1 MDFLKTVW
9 PTPFKIEKGNLSSF
23 LVRLILLVV
32 VCAVI
37 GILIGVLAR
46 IPVVGILFSL
56 IGSLVELYSVVGVVL
71 CFLVYFDVLK

>member
-9 PTPFKIEKGNLSSF
+9 PTPFKIEKGNLSSL

-32 VCAVI
+32 ACAVI

-46 IPVVGILFSL
+46 IPVVGILFGL
-56 IGSLVELYSVVGVVL
+56 VGSLVELYSLVGVVL

>member
-1 MDFLKTVW
+1 MDFLKKVW

-46 IPVVGILFSL
+46 IPVVGILFGL
-56 IGSLVELYSVVGVVL
+56 VGSLVELYSIVGVVL
-71 CFLVYFDVLK
+71 CFLVYFDVL

>member
-1 MDFLKTVW
+1 MDFLKKVW

-56 IGSLVELYSVVGVVL
+56 VGSLVELYSIVGVVL
-71 CFLVYFDVLK
+71 CFLVYFDVL

>member
-1 MDFLKTVW
+1 MDFLKKVW

-37 GILIGVLAR
+37 GVLIGVLAR
-46 IPVVGILFSL
+46 IPVVGILFGL
-56 IGSLVELYSVVGVVL
+56 VGSLVELYSVVEVVL
-71 CFLVYFDVLK
+71 CFLVYFDVL

>member
-1 MDFLKTVW
+1 MDFLKKVW

-37 GILIGVLAR
+37 GLLIGVLAR
-46 IPVVGILFSL
+46 IPVVGILFGL
-56 IGSLVELYSVVGVVL
+56 VGSLVELYSIVGVVL
-71 CFLVYFDVLK
+71 CFLVYFDVL

>member
-1 MDFLKTVW
+1 MDFLKKVW

-23 LVRLILLVV
+23 LVRLIVLVV

-46 IPVVGILFSL
+46 IPVVGILFGL
-56 IGSLVELYSVVGVVL
+56 VGSLVELYSIVGVVL
-71 CFLVYFDVLK
+71 CFLVYFDVL

>member
-1 MDFLKTVW
+1 MDFLKKVW

-37 GILIGVLAR
+37 GILIGVLAK
-46 IPVVGILFSL
+46 IPVVGILFGL
-56 IGSLVELYSVVGVVL
+56 VGSLVELYSIVGVVL
-71 CFLVYFDVLK
+71 CFLVYFDVL